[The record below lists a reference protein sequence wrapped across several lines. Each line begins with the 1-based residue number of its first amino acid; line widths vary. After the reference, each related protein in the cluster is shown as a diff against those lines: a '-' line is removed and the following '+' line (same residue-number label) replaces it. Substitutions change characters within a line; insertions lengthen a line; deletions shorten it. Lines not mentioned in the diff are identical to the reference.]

1 MLSTVDEMHL
11 FYRAL
16 FESDKLLKPDT
27 RKLRFNVDEP
37 MGSGGMEGAT
47 YFVYERDGAGTP
59 AGAREVAR
67 THRYGG
73 TGFLVPLHFYRSEI
87 ILVPVEAQRGKP

>member
-37 MGSGGMEGAT
+37 MGSGGMDGAT
-47 YFVYERDGAGTP
+47 YFVYERDPRIATVILIASTSATAP
-59 AGAREVAR
+59 ALRRELEKLLGL
-67 THRYGG
+67 TDTGG
-73 TGFLVPLHFYRSEI
+73 LGF
-87 ILVPVEAQRGKP
+87 KN